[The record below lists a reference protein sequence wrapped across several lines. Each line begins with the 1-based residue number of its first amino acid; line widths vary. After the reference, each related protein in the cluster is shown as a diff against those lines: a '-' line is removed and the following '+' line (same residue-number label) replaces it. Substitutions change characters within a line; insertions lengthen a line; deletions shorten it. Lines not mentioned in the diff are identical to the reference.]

1 MKEGINMRKTKGF
14 TFPKIFPSPHK
25 PPLTRPR
32 PFRAYSFVPFSPLAM
47 LDPTILAIG
56 GIILGIAIIERILEQ
71 WGVIDL
77 VDQFAKVMRFIL
89 PVTFYSALIYF
100 FATFMF

>member
-1 MKEGINMRKTKGF
+1 MRKTQR
-14 TFPKIFPSPHK
+14 FPFQKIFPPPHK
-25 PPLTRPR
+25 PSLKRPR
-32 PFRAYSFVPFSPLAM
+32 PFRVYSFVPFSPLAM
-47 LDPTILAIG
+47 LDPTILTIG
-56 GIILGIAIIERILEQ
+56 GIVLGIAIIERILER

>member
-1 MKEGINMRKTKGF
+1 MRKTKRF
-14 TFPKIFPSPHK
+14 TFPKIFSPPHK
-25 PPLTRPR
+25 SPLTRPR
-32 PFRAYSFVPFSPLAM
+32 LFRAYSFVPFSPLAM
-47 LDPTILAIG
+47 LDPTILTIG
-56 GIILGIAIIERILEQ
+56 GIVLGIAIIERILER

-77 VDQFAKVMRFIL
+77 VDQFAKIMRFIL

>member
-1 MKEGINMRKTKGF
+1 MRKTHDIGF
-14 TFPKIFPSPHK
+14 RSFLHK
-25 PPLTRPR
+25 PSFKPSIKPR
-32 PFRAYSFVPFSPLAM
+32 PFKAYSFVPFSPLAM
-47 LDPTILAIG
+47 LDPTILTIG
-56 GIILGIAIIERILEQ
+56 GIVLGIAMIERILER

-100 FATFMF
+100 FATFIF

>member
-1 MKEGINMRKTKGF
+1 VKEGINMRRTKGF
-14 TFPKIFPSPHK
+14 TFRKIFLPPHK
-25 PPLTRPR
+25 LSLPRPR
-32 PFRAYSFVPFSPLAM
+32 PFRVYSFVPFSPLAM
-47 LDPTILAIG
+47 LDHTIMTIG
-56 GIILGIAIIERILEQ
+56 GIVLGIAIIERILER

>member
-1 MKEGINMRKTKGF
+1 MRKTQWF
-14 TFPKIFPSPHK
+14 DFRNFFHK
-25 PPLTRPR
+25 PSLTSSIKPC
-32 PFRAYSFVPFSPLAM
+32 PFNAYSFVPFSPLAM
-47 LDPTILAIG
+47 LDPTILTIG
-56 GIILGIAIIERILEQ
+56 GIVLGIAIIERILER

>member
-1 MKEGINMRKTKGF
+1 MRKTKGF
-14 TFPKIFPSPHK
+14 TFQKILPPPQKPS
-25 PPLTRPR
+25 LTRPR
-32 PFRAYSFVPFSPLAM
+32 PFKAYSFVPFSPLAM
-47 LDPTILAIG
+47 LDPTIFAIG
-56 GIILGIAIIERILEQ
+56 GIVLGIAIIERILER

-89 PVTFYSALIYF
+89 PFTFYSALIYF

>member
-1 MKEGINMRKTKGF
+1 MRKTKGF

-56 GIILGIAIIERILEQ
+56 GIILGIAIIERVLER

-89 PVTFYSALIYF
+89 PVIFYSALLYF
-100 FATFMF
+100 FATFIF